1 MTSALVD
8 EKPPHGFLTSIRDD
22 GVGILMDVLHPKG
35 WCGSIPSAASHAF
48 VWSWRSWIVV
58 FRIFGRPDNSF
69 FIAVAL
75 PICLPVAKVCTS
87 TSPQANSVPQF
98 LQFQE
103 LQN

>member
-1 MTSALVD
+1 LD
-8 EKPPHGFLTSIRDD
+8 RRLQD
-22 GVGILMDVLHPKG
+22 
-35 WCGSIPSAASHAF
+35 
-48 VWSWRSWIVV
+48 
-58 FRIFGRPDNSF
+58 FGRRDNPF

-87 TSPQANSVPQF
+87 ISPQADSVPQF